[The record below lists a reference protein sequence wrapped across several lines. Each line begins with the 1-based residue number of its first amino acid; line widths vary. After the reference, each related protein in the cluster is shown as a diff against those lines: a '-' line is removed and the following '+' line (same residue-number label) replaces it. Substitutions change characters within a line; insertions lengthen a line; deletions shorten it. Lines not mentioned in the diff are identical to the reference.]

1 MICFCCCFSIEEVKR
16 ALLGRIEKHLNKA
29 RKRGKGVLHLEF
41 PEFSPHEIKEKDKFF
56 PLFGLS
62 VVFRPKFLA
71 QISGKNLGSI
81 LFQ

>member
-1 MICFCCCFSIEEVKR
+1 MICFCYCSSIEEVER
-16 ALLGRIEKHLNKA
+16 ALGRIEKHLIKA
-29 RKRGKGVLHLEF
+29 RKRGKGVLHLEA
-41 PEFSPHEIKEKDKFF
+41 PEFSPHEIKDKFF